1 MKKSM
6 LAVVVLAGL
15 SACGGGGGGGGDSGN
30 GAPPVQPA
38 PVFPL
43 SAYIGTWAGDCA
55 DHEIDTVT
63 VTRPAGSSDT
73 ISLDIKTEYFSAA
86 NCTGTILATETQSA
100 GASATYAGTIDSSI
114 VFTQGATAVA
124 AKVDRVT
131 ASLPQHTRSI
141 VGPGVVHTVVN
152 GQAQW
157 CIDYGGGSST
167 CIRDDGTYPAQT
179 GVAGGL
185 HTRGNEFF
193 ELSPSGSV
201 YVVNQR
207 FTKK

>member
-1 MKKSM
+1 MKKFM
-6 LAVVVLAGL
+6 FAVVASAGL
-15 SACGGGGGGGGDSGN
+15 SACGGGGGGSGDV
-30 GAPPVQPA
+30 APPVQQA

-43 SAYIGTWAGDCA
+43 AAYIGTWAGDCA
-55 DHEIDTVT
+55 NHEMDTVT
-63 VTRPAGSSDT
+63 ITRPAGSLDT
-73 ISLDIKTEYFSAA
+73 IILAFRTEYFSGA

-100 GASATYAGTIDSSI
+100 DASATYAGTADSSI

-157 CIDYGGGSST
+157 CINYGGGNST
-167 CIRDDGTYPAQT
+167 CVRDDGTYAAQT

-185 HTRGNEFF
+185 HARGNEFF
-193 ELSPSGSV
+193 ELSPSGNL